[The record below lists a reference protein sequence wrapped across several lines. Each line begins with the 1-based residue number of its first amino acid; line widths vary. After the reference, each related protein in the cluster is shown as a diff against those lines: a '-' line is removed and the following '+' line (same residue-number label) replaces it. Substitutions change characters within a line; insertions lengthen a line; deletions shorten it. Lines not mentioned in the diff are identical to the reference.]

1 MKDNTRI
8 ILFTVV
14 LAVICSLLL
23 AGSTIFTA
31 PYRQANEKAEEVRT
45 FLSVLGAPVQGVS
58 DSRELLAIFNREVRV
73 KTLGSLTLYEYL
85 PESGKSDKP
94 AAVAVP
100 FKGMGLW
107 GPIKGVLALQ
117 SDLRTIKTISFY
129 QQEETPG
136 LGGEIGADW
145 FRKQFEN
152 KQILSADGQAGFR
165 VLKPGGQPGPT
176 EVDGISGATMT
187 SQRVGLMLDNLAK
200 SIAEERKQ
208 YVQ

>member
-8 ILFTVV
+8 IGFTVV
-14 LAVICSLLL
+14 LAVICALLL

-31 PYRQANEKAEEVRT
+31 PFRQANEKAEEVRT
-45 FLSVLGAPVQGVS
+45 FLSVLGAPLQGVS
-58 DSRELLAIFNREVRV
+58 DSRELLALFNREVRV
-73 KTLGSLTLYEYL
+73 KTLGPLTLYEYF
-85 PESGKSDKP
+85 PESAKSDKP

-100 FKGMGLW
+100 FTGMGLW
-107 GPIKGVLALQ
+107 GPIKGVLALE
-117 SDLRTIKTISFY
+117 SDLRTIKSVSFY

-145 FRKQFEN
+145 FRRQFEN
-152 KQILSADGQAGFR
+152 KQLLSAEGQAEFR
-165 VLKPGGQPGPT
+165 VLKPGAQAGPT

-200 SIAEERKQ
+200 SLAEERGA